1 LYITYVQKGLLQ
13 TRKSWW
19 LGLSFLAGTCFC
31 LYLGLVSCPVTST
44 LWVVE
49 KSCEF
54 TYCLSVFT
62 CPEKSNDLAADCIL
76 SRRWD
81 QCVSLNL
88 ISQLIFWT
96 DILLCYCSYLFCD
109 LFLICFFVSLLVT
122 HSQCD
127 CTLSFVNTTL

>member
-76 SRRWD
+76 SRRWG
-81 QCVSLNL
+81 QCISLNPN
-88 ISQLIFWT
+88 IST
-96 DILLCYCSYLFCD
+96 DILGWYPPMLLQLFVLWFILNLLFC
-109 LFLICFFVSLLVT
+109 
-122 HSQCD
+122 
-127 CTLSFVNTTL
+127 LSFSDSFPMWLYS